1 MSCFFIW
8 KVTFPFILCF
18 YYPASK
24 VSIFGV
30 ILVQFFRI
38 RNEYREI
45 RSISPYSAR
54 MRENAN
60 QSNSEY
66 RHFTQCYLSIPVCHH
81 FYVLDF
87 FILFF
92 HFIYQQLMTFI
103 NTFYLFC
110 KICAI
115 LLRNRTCLWKK
126 QTLSN

>member
-8 KVTFPFILCF
+8 KNTFPLILCF

-38 RNEYREI
+38 RNECGEI
-45 RSISPYSAR
+45 WSISPYSAR
-54 MRENAN
+54 MWENAN

-66 RHFTQCYLSIPVCHH
+66 RHFTQCFLSIPICHH

-87 FILFF
+87 FIFF
-92 HFIYQQLMTFI
+92 FFTLFI
-103 NTFYLFC
+103 NNWWHLLIPFLYSVKYVQFC
-110 KICAI
+110 SETELVYEKNK
-115 LLRNRTCLWKK
+115 L
-126 QTLSN
+126 